1 MSMKIKKHKEPTE
14 NPSKLIQDAVTLKL
28 DKELSG
34 ESIHTLLHVG
44 CGHNRL
50 DRTTKGF
57 NNKKWNEI
65 RLDIDESVNPDLTGT
80 MTEMSSVKDLSVD
93 AIFSSHNIEHLYP
106 HEVPVALKEFH
117 RALKDDGF
125 CVITCPDL
133 KSVCQLVAQDKLTDA
148 AYQSPAGPIAPI
160 DILYG
165 HRGFMANGNLYMSHR
180 CGFTEKVLRDT
191 LRANG
196 FPSVGTM
203 CRPGFFDLWALA
215 SKKSMSEDDL
225 RRVCSEHFP
234 L

>member
-1 MSMKIKKHKEPTE
+1 M
-14 NPSKLIQDAVTLKL
+14 
-28 DKELSG
+28 
-34 ESIHTLLHVG
+34 
-44 CGHNRL
+44 
-50 DRTTKGF
+50 
-57 NNKKWNEI
+57 
-65 RLDIDESVNPDLTGT
+65 
-80 MTEMSSVKDLSVD
+80 
-93 AIFSSHNIEHLYP
+93 
-106 HEVPVALKEFH
+106 
-117 RALKDDGF
+117 LKDDGF